1 MWTIDTI
8 PAYCITLERR
18 SDRWKKFQDKSGIN
32 GLDLQRFIGVDG
44 KTLDIKTDDRLT
56 LGVKRNILK
65 KFRRGH
71 EEIDSAGAIGCAL
84 SHIALW
90 QHMVDKGI
98 QLMVIFEDDAN
109 VPDDFVSRANNCIK
123 NSPILQ
129 NPDSW
134 DLWLLGG
141 IMGNLTEIPGD
152 KVTVRSSGFLL
163 LHAYV
168 ITLPTAKRLLS
179 KVYPIE
185 RHIDYWI
192 SMYGQLY
199 DLRIV
204 TCPSLNIKQNIKIKS
219 DISTVEKEC
228 DICNVPVDFK
238 DTHQLVPNFQYRLGQ
253 LAEIVLVGLAGY
265 WIYKRIYK
273 DNS

>member
-1 MWTIDTI
+1 MWTIDSI

-32 GLDLQRFIGVDG
+32 GLDLQRFLGVDG
-44 KTLDIKTDDRLT
+44 KTIDIKSDDRLAM
-56 LGVKRNILK
+56 GVKRNILK

-90 QHMVDKGI
+90 QYMMDNSI
-98 QLMVIFEDDAN
+98 EIMAIFEDDAN
-109 VPDDFVSRANNCIK
+109 IPDDFITRSNNCIK
-123 NSPILQ
+123 TSPTLQ
-129 NPDSW
+129 DPNSW
-134 DLWLLGG
+134 DVWLLGG
-141 IMGNLTEIPGD
+141 IMGNLTEIPND
-152 KVTVRSSGFLL
+152 KTTVRASGFLL

-168 ITLPTAKRLLS
+168 ITLQTAKKLLS

-204 TCPSLNIKQNIKIKS
+204 TCPTLNIKQNIKVKS

-228 DICNVPVDFK
+228 DICNVPTDFK
-238 DTHQLVPNFQYRLGQ
+238 TTHALVPYYRKRMGEA
-253 LAEIVLVGLAGY
+253 AELLIVGLVGY
-265 WIYKRIYK
+265 WLYKKYMDK
-273 DNS
+273 N